1 MQWIEVSVPTRS
13 DEIDDVCAQLAELG
27 AGGMVVEDEADF
39 QDFLEHNHQYWDY
52 VDDAL
57 EAQFRGVSR
66 IKFYLSDDDDG
77 RAQLETI
84 RAGIGRG
91 LTTATVRDS
100 DWENNWRQYYQ
111 PIAVGEK
118 LVVVPEWLEAPA
130 DGRIALRLDPGLI
143 FGTGSHPTTRM
154 CLAALEQYAGAGKT
168 VLDLGCGTGLELDAL
183 YNLRTDISV
192 IGIDLSPDMLDALM
206 KKHGDKDLTL
216 LCGSYFAVPFPGAFD
231 AVISFESLHHFLPE
245 KKRRLFKR
253 IYDCLTPGGMFVNG
267 DYFACCDEEENLLRE
282 TWSRKRREENIPD
295 DTFVHFDIPL
305 TKEHEA
311 ELLKKVG
318 FTVTVENGNDCLII
332 KAVK

>member
-1 MQWIEVSVPTRS
+1 M
-13 DEIDDVCAQLAELG
+13 
-27 AGGMVVEDEADF
+27 
-39 QDFLEHNHQYWDY
+39 
-52 VDDAL
+52 
-57 EAQFRGVSR
+57 
-66 IKFYLSDDDDG
+66 
-77 RAQLETI
+77 
-84 RAGIGRG
+84 
-91 LTTATVRDS
+91 
-100 DWENNWRQYYQ
+100 
-111 PIAVGEK
+111 
-118 LVVVPEWLEAPA
+118 
-130 DGRIALRLDPGLI
+130 
-143 FGTGSHPTTRM
+143 
-154 CLAALEQYAGAGKT
+154 
-168 VLDLGCGTGLELDAL
+168 ELDAL

-192 IGIDLSPDMLDALM
+192 TGIDLSPDMLDALM

-311 ELLKKVG
+311 ALLKEVG
-318 FTVTVENGNDCLII
+318 FTVTVENGNDCSII

>member
-1 MQWIEVSVPTRS
+1 MVINAQNKEKYLEDLKNWLCELESAPLEEMGAFFRKRLPEYEARMTKFWGEDYKQFARAVPQS
-13 DEIDDVCAQLAELG
+13 AK
-27 AGGMVVEDEADF
+27 
-39 QDFLEHNHQYWDY
+39 
-52 VDDAL
+52 
-57 EAQFRGVSR
+57 R
-66 IKFYLSDDDDG
+66 I
-77 RAQLETI
+77 
-84 RAGIGRG
+84 
-91 LTTATVRDS
+91 
-100 DWENNWRQYYQ
+100 
-111 PIAVGEK
+111 
-118 LVVVPEWLEAPA
+118 
-130 DGRIALRLDPGLI
+130 
-143 FGTGSHPTTRM
+143 
-154 CLAALEQYAGAGKT
+154 
-168 VLDLGCGTGLELDAL
+168 LDLGCGTGLELDAL
-183 YNLRTDISV
+183 YNLRANISV

-245 KKRRLFKR
+245 KKSRLFKR

-311 ELLKKVG
+311 ALLKEVG
-318 FTVTVENGNDCLII
+318 FTVTVENGNDCSII